1 MGVLLPGHS
10 QVVPPAQGDL
20 ERAAELRLE
29 EHEDTGLDQ
38 WTQLP
43 HLLGTFKTSLQ
54 RPRKLQVH
62 CTSLQNGFVSTGVQ
76 VDKFNRTCRP
86 SPVFVLLYNDYCKEE
101 PELPQHHH
109 MSALAP
115 LGHMDG

>member
-10 QVVPPAQGDL
+10 RVVPPAQGDL

-29 EHEDTGLDQ
+29 EQEDTGLDQ

-62 CTSLQNGFVSTGVQ
+62 CTSLQNGFVSTGVH
-76 VDKFNRTCRP
+76 KFNRTCRP

-115 LGHMDG
+115 LGRMDG